1 MKAIKY
7 GVASLAL
14 AATLGAWPALA
25 APTEIQFWHAMGG
38 GVTGEKVV
46 EYAEKFNASQDA
58 FKVVPVYKGN
68 YTETLTAAVA
78 AFRAKQQPHIV
89 QVFEVGTA
97 SMMAAEG
104 AVYPVHQLM
113 AEHGGSFDPDQYLDA
128 VKSYY
133 TTTDGKMLSMPF
145 NSSTPVMFYNKD
157 AFAKAGIAEPPK
169 TWAELA
175 EASRKIMA
183 VKAEGQPTCG
193 FTTGWQSWVQLETF
207 GALHDAAFATK
218 DNGFGGFD
226 TELAFDAPP
235 FTKHIA
241 DMKEWQKDRT
251 FVYGGRRGDPNPLF
265 LTGECAMLM
274 NSSAY
279 YGAVKDGAKFA
290 WGIAPLPY
298 DDSVIDQPK
307 NSIIGGATL
316 WVLQGHDGKEYE
328 GVAEF
333 LKFLSTDDVQLDW
346 HKATGYVPITH
357 GAYEAA
363 KAEGFYDK
371 TPGADVAILQLTR
384 GEPGPNSK
392 GLRLGNFTQ
401 IRDIINEEL
410 EAVWSDKKSA
420 DQALSDAA
428 SRGNDLLRKFE
439 KTH

>member
-1 MKAIKY
+1 M
-7 GVASLAL
+7 
-14 AATLGAWPALA
+14 
-25 APTEIQFWHAMGG
+25 
-38 GVTGEKVV
+38 
-46 EYAEKFNASQDA
+46 
-58 FKVVPVYKGN
+58 
-68 YTETLTAAVA
+68 
-78 AFRAKQQPHIV
+78 
-89 QVFEVGTA
+89 
-97 SMMAAEG
+97 
-104 AVYPVHQLM
+104 
-113 AEHGGSFDPDQYLDA
+113 
-128 VKSYY
+128 
-133 TTTDGKMLSMPF
+133 
-145 NSSTPVMFYNKD
+145 
-157 AFAKAGIAEPPK
+157 
-169 TWAELA
+169 
-175 EASRKIMA
+175 
-183 VKAEGQPTCG
+183 
-193 FTTGWQSWVQLETF
+193 
-207 GALHDAAFATK
+207 
-218 DNGFGGFD
+218 
-226 TELAFDAPP
+226 
-235 FTKHIA
+235 
-241 DMKEWQKDRT
+241 
-251 FVYGGRRGDPNPLF
+251 
-265 LTGECAMLM
+265 
-274 NSSAY
+274 
-279 YGAVKDGAKFA
+279 KDGAKFA

-298 DDSVIDQPK
+298 DDSVIAQPK

-428 SRGNDLLRKFE
+428 KRGNDLLRKFE